1 MVLGGLIL
9 FLCFFLFITCCFFRA
24 RRYWKLQFL
33 NKVEIEEDGHVDAPK
48 TTRDLLGSGPIE
60 EAQTQRD
67 QDSFRTSRRL
77 NVHPVDQNKSTV
89 MPEDKLNK
97 IDIQS

>member
-1 MVLGGLIL
+1 M
-9 FLCFFLFITCCFFRA
+9 
-24 RRYWKLQFL
+24 
-33 NKVEIEEDGHVDAPK
+33 DAPK

-67 QDSFRTSRRL
+67 QDSFRTSRQL
-77 NVHPVDQNKSTV
+77 NVHPVEQNKSAV

-97 IDIQS
+97 IDVQS